1 MATKPME
8 LMIEQAN
15 YHRTETKNGVVND
28 YVSFR
33 PRIRGDVEAHKEQK
47 NAGFYPAGKPGKS
60 SKTNDREQ
68 TMTVDKFNEMMEK
81 SGSELRIEDLKES
94 KQLVGANTPDN
105 ERPIMKAALQ
115 GYKTEKTVNSKGENR
130 IKKVPTSSPKE
141 VENYKISMKSV
152 EPSEHP
158 DFSKEE
164 HHKGISEVNKARLA
178 EREAQKQ
185 KETPAKEAEG
195 VEMGE

>member
-15 YHRTETKNGVVND
+15 YHRTETKDGVVND

-47 NAGFYPAGKPGKS
+47 NAGFYPAGKPGRS

-68 TMTVDKFNEMMEK
+68 TMTVDKFNQMMEK
-81 SGSELRIEDLKES
+81 SGNELKIEDLKES

-115 GYKTEKTVNSKGENR
+115 GYKTEKTENR

-164 HHKGISEVNKARLA
+164 HHKGISETNKARMA
-178 EREAQKQ
+178 EKEAQK
-185 KETPAKEAEG
+185 EAPAKEAEG